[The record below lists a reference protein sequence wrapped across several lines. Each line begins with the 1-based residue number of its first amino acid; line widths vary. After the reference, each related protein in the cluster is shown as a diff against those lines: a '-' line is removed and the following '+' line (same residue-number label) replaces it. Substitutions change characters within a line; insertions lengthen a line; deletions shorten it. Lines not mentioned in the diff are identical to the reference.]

1 MAVLEILTYP
11 DPFLRKVA
19 VPVNDIDRQL
29 KTMAE
34 DMLETMYNKS
44 GLGLAAI
51 QVGLDKRMFVMDV
64 EFNREDPESDK
75 KPVVVINPE
84 IVEKSGESQ
93 VEEGCLSVVD
103 FRSEIKRSSKV
114 TLQYQD
120 LEGKTQTYEAEGI
133 AAICI
138 QHELDHLDGKLFID
152 YLPPIKRKMVKGKL
166 KKAKLRKN

>member
-11 DPFLRKVA
+11 DPFLRNVA
-19 VPVNDIDRQL
+19 NPVTDIDDQV
-29 KTMAE
+29 KTIAAN
-34 DMLETMYNKS
+34 MLDTMYEKS

-51 QVGLDKRMFVMDV
+51 QVGVNKRIFVMDV
-64 EFNREDPESDK
+64 VFNREDPDSEK

-84 IVEKSGESQ
+84 IIEKSGESQ

-103 FRSEIKRSSKV
+103 FRAEVNRATKV
-114 TLQYQD
+114 TLKYQD
-120 LEGKTQTYEAEGI
+120 LEGNTLEYEADGI
-133 AAICI
+133 AAICV

-166 KKAKLRKN
+166 KKAKLRNS

>member
-19 VPVNDIDRQL
+19 APITDIDDQI
-29 KTMAE
+29 KTTAAN
-34 DMLETMYNKS
+34 MLETMYQKS

-51 QVGLDKRMFVMDV
+51 QVGVDKRMFVMDV
-64 EFNREDPESDK
+64 VFNREDPDSEK
-75 KPVVVINPE
+75 KPVVIINPE
-84 IVEKSGESQ
+84 IIEKGGESL

-103 FRSEIKRSSKV
+103 FRAEVNRSSKV

-120 LEGKTQTYEAEGI
+120 LEGNSLQYEAEGI
-133 AAICI
+133 AAICV

-152 YLPPIKRKMVKGKL
+152 YLPPIKRKMIKSKL